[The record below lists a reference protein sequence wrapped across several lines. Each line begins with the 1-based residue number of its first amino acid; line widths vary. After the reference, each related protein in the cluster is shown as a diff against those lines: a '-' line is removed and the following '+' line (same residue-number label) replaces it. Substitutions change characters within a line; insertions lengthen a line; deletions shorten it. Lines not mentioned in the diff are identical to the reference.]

1 MATRFRPIHGAAVL
15 IAVMAAVFFLEQ
27 ALAGRNRFERVM
39 PSTDGTVHI
48 SLAGLERGQVRFYQF
63 LNRSNQEVR
72 FFAGRDQG
80 GVVQVGFDASESDYK
95 RKRGFR
101 LEGEW
106 MVNNKCETAGRLS
119 EVNQGNG
126 GCRPVPLR
134 HRVEGNELILAES
147 DILSGWRLF
156 V

>member
-1 MATRFRPIHGAAVL
+1 MATRFRPIHGAAL
-15 IAVMAAVFFLEQ
+15 LLAVMATVFFLER
-27 ALAGRNRFERVM
+27 ALAGRTQFERVM
-39 PSTDGTVHI
+39 PAADGSLRI
-48 SLAGLERGQVRFYQF
+48 SLAGLEPGQIRFYEF

-72 FFAGRDQG
+72 FFAGRDAE

-106 MVNNKCETAGRLS
+106 LVNNKCETAGRLA
-119 EVNQGNG
+119 EVNRGGG

-134 HRVEGNELILAES
+134 HRIEGSELVLAES

>member
-1 MATRFRPIHGAAVL
+1 MATRFRPIHGAAL
-15 IAVMAAVFFLEQ
+15 LLAVMAGVFFLER
-27 ALAGRNRFERVM
+27 ALAGRTQFERVM
-39 PSTDGTVHI
+39 PAPDGTVHI
-48 SLAGLERGQVRFYQF
+48 SLTGLEPGQVRFYQF

-72 FFAGRDQG
+72 FFAGRDHDG
-80 GVVQVGFDASESDYK
+80 AVQVAFDASESDYK

-106 MVNNKCETAGRLS
+106 LVNNKCETAGRLA
-119 EVNQGNG
+119 EVNRGGG

-134 HRVEGNELILAES
+134 HRVEGDQLILAES

>member
-1 MATRFRPIHGAAVL
+1 MAARFRPIHGAALL

-39 PSTDGTVHI
+39 PAADGTVRI
-48 SLAGLERGQVRFYQF
+48 SLAGLEPGQVRFYQF

-72 FFAGRDQG
+72 FFAGRDRG
-80 GVVQVGFDASESDYK
+80 GAVQVGFDASESDYK

-101 LEGEW
+101 LEGDW
-106 MVNNKCETAGRLS
+106 LVNNKCETASRFA
-119 EVNQGNG
+119 EVNQGGG
-126 GCRPVPLR
+126 GCRPVPLP
-134 HRVEGNELILAES
+134 HRVAGDELILAES

>member
-1 MATRFRPIHGAAVL
+1 MATRFRPIHGAALL
-15 IAVMAAVFFLEQ
+15 IAVMVAVFFLEQ
-27 ALAGRNRFERVM
+27 ALAGRTRFERVM
-39 PSTDGTVHI
+39 PAADGSVQI
-48 SLAGLERGQVRFYQF
+48 SLAGLEPGQIRFYQF

-72 FFAGRDQG
+72 FFAARDSE
-80 GVVQVGFDASESDYK
+80 GVIQVGFDASESDYK

-106 MVNNKCETAGRLS
+106 LVNNKCETAGRLS
-119 EVNQGNG
+119 EVNRGSG

-134 HRVEGNELILAES
+134 HRVEGDQLLLAES

>member
-1 MATRFRPIHGAAVL
+1 MPARFRPVHGAVVL

-39 PSTDGTVHI
+39 PATDGTVHI
-48 SLAGLERGQVRFYQF
+48 SLSGLERGQVRFYQF

-72 FFAGRDQG
+72 FFAGRDG
-80 GVVQVGFDASESDYK
+80 AGVVQVGFDASESDYK

>member
-1 MATRFRPIHGAAVL
+1 MAVRFRPIYGAVL
-15 IAVMAAVFFLEQ
+15 LLAVFVGVFFLEQ
-27 ALAGRNRFERVM
+27 ALAGRTRFERVM
-39 PSTDGTVHI
+39 PADDGSVRI
-48 SLAGLERGQVRFYQF
+48 SLAGLEPGQIRFYQF

-72 FFAGRDQG
+72 FFAARDG
-80 GVVQVGFDASESDYK
+80 DGVVQVGFDASESDYK

-106 MVNNKCETAGRLS
+106 LVNNKCETAGRLS
-119 EVNQGNG
+119 EVNRGNG

-134 HRVEGNELILAES
+134 HRVEGNELVLAES